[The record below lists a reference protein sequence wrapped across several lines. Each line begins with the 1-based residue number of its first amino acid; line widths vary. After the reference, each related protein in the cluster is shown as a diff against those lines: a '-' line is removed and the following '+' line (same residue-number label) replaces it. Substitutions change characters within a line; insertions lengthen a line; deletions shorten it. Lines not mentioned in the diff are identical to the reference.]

1 MSDEARRLPVVLFWH
16 MHQPDYRGPGEGDY
30 QLPWVYLH
38 GIKDYVDMASYLEAN
53 HDARAVVNFVPTL
66 LEQIADYAAQIKG
79 WLDDGTPI
87 RDPLLEAL
95 AGPKIPQDREGRM
108 ALLHACKRIN
118 KSRLVDRFQ
127 HFQDLFDLMHL
138 AEKHPDCV
146 AYFSDQFFA
155 DLLMWYHIAW
165 MGESVRHND
174 SRLQALEEKTRD
186 FTDDDRREL
195 VTIIGELLDA
205 IVPRYRRLAQ
215 QGRVE
220 LSVTPYAHPIM
231 PLLIDMQS
239 AREAVEGIAMPEVES
254 YPEGEDRAIWHVERG
269 LEVFERFFGFRPEGC
284 WPAEGA
290 ISTPTLELLQG
301 SGFKWVASGQ
311 EVLHNSLVRERGGVH
326 PDNWVHRP
334 YKVNDTDFFVFFRD
348 DGLSDLIGFTYSDWH
363 ADDAVDNFV
372 RHLETIADNTAGQD
386 DALVSI
392 IMDGENAWEY
402 YPNNGAYF
410 LSALYAR
417 LADNPKLE
425 LTTYSDFIDSRP
437 LPREKIAGV
446 VTGSWVFGSL
456 TTWIGDRDKNRAWEM
471 LVDAKRAFDKVLMS
485 GRLTDDERDAAEHQ
499 LAICEGSD
507 WFWWFGDYNP
517 SSTVADFERLFRS
530 QLMVLYDVLGEAPPD
545 YLSEVFARGSGNP
558 DKGGVMRQGQAS

>member
-1 MSDEARRLPVVLFWH
+1 
-16 MHQPDYRGPGEGDY
+16 MHQPDYRGPDDGDY

-38 GIKDYVDMASYLEAN
+38 GIKDYVDMVSYLEAN

-66 LEQIADYAAQIKG
+66 LEQIVDYAAQIRA
-79 WLDDGTPI
+79 WLDEGTRI
-87 RDPLLEAL
+87 GDPLLDAL
-95 AGPKIPQDREGRM
+95 ASPQIPADRKAR
-108 ALLHACKRIN
+108 ANLLRACKRVN
-118 KSRLVDRFQ
+118 KTRLVDRFQ
-127 HFQDLFDLMHL
+127 HFRDLFEL
-138 AEKHPDCV
+138 ARLTEKHPGCV
-146 AYFSDQFFA
+146 AYFSDQYFA

-165 MGESVRHND
+165 MGESGRAND
-174 SRLQALEEKTRD
+174 VRLQALAPKARD
-186 FTDDDRREL
+186 FTAEDRHQL
-195 VTIIGELLDA
+195 LTIIAELLDA
-205 IVPRYRRLAQ
+205 IIPRYRRLAQ

-239 AREAVEGIAMPEVES
+239 AREATADIKMPEVDA
-254 YPEGEDRAIWHVERG
+254 YPEGEDRAIWHTERG
-269 LEVFERFFGFRPEGC
+269 LEVFEKFFGFRPIGC

-301 SGFKWVASGQ
+301 SGFRWVASGQ
-311 EVLHNSLVRERGGVH
+311 EVLHNSLVRERGGAL
-326 PDNWVHRP
+326 PANWIHRP
-334 YKVNDTDFFVFFRD
+334 YKVDDTDFFVFFRD

-372 RHLETIADNTAGQD
+372 RHLETIAENTAGQD

-410 LSALYAR
+410 LSALYER
-417 LADNPKLE
+417 LSSHPKLE
-425 LTTYSDFIDSRP
+425 LTTFSSYIESRP
-437 LPREKIAGV
+437 LPSEKIKSV

-471 LVDAKRAFDKVLMS
+471 LVDAKRVFDRVLAS
-485 GRLTDDERDAAEHQ
+485 GRLSDSERDAAEQQ

-517 SSTVADFERLFRS
+517 SSTVADFESLFRR
-530 QLMVLYDVLGEAPPD
+530 QLEVLYTLLGEKSPS

-558 DKGGVMRQGQAS
+558 DKGGVMRQAN